1 MSDNTQAPRSNSRR
15 RLAAVGAAVPALM
28 IALALPASAAELTP
42 IAEVVDSTVAD
53 LLSTLGAVL
62 DALGLAA

>member
-1 MSDNTQAPRSNSRR
+1 MLGLT
-15 RLAAVGAAVPALM
+15 GT
-28 IALALPASAAELTP
+28 ASAAEITP

-53 LLSTLGAVL
+53 LSSTLGAVL